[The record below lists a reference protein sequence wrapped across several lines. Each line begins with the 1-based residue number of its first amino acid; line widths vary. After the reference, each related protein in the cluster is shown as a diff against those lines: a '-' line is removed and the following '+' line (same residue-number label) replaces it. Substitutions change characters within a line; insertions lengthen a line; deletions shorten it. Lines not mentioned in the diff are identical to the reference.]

1 MDGYG
6 LSIDALRTVC
16 HRVAA
21 DVDDISRQADE
32 VRHSEV
38 LVSDFGSSTD
48 VGASYVRVTHG
59 PLADSLRSFSVASED
74 VISRLYATFTQYQRA
89 DENTSAAFR
98 PML

>member
-6 LSIDALRTVC
+6 LSIDELRTVC

-38 LVSDFGSSTD
+38 LASDFGTGTD

-59 PLADSLRSFSVASED
+59 PLADSLRSFSAASED
-74 VISRLYATFTQYQRA
+74 VISKLYATFARYQHA
-89 DENTSAAFR
+89 DENARSAFR

>member
-6 LSIDALRTVC
+6 LSLDELRTVC
-16 HRVAA
+16 HKVAA

-38 LVSDFGSSTD
+38 VASDFGTSTD
-48 VGASYVRVTHG
+48 VGESYVRVTHG
-59 PLADSLRSFSVASED
+59 PLTDSLRSFNAASDD
-74 VISRLYATFTQYQRA
+74 VISKLYATFVRYQRA